1 MKIYFEILFSLGVP
15 LLYILCILRT
25 ISDDVA
31 RHPQIIRN
39 FLIGNFCGD
48 IFYDG
53 FGFHVFR
60 DKFNC
65 DYNDFDQFVW
75 NDVLVSTRK
84 YLNETPVMPN
94 NQCKF
99 YFDISVI
106 LGGILHL
113 TRFH

>member
-94 NQCKF
+94 NECNF
-99 YFDISVI
+99 I
-106 LGGILHL
+106 LIFLL
-113 TRFH
+113 F

>member
-1 MKIYFEILFSLGVP
+1 MKYYFFFSGVP

-75 NDVLVSTRK
+75 NDVLVSIQE
-84 YLNETPVMPN
+84 N
-94 NQCKF
+94 
-99 YFDISVI
+99 I
-106 LGGILHL
+106 
-113 TRFH
+113 